1 MKVLLTRFFYQ
12 IFVTQKKNR
21 NKDSASLLTKNNSHQ
36 KLGNV
41 TTRLLHLVL
50 KLTFQK
56 PLILIAINN
65 SSKNLEQI

>member
-1 MKVLLTRFFYQ
+1 MKRAFNS
-12 IFVTQKKNR
+12 IFLSNLCHTEKNR

-41 TTRLLHLVL
+41 TTRLLHFVL

-56 PLILIAINN
+56 PLILLAINN